1 MTRIRLFLF
10 IFAMLAPSL
19 AAAQQSMKFEEAAA
33 MLAASC
39 GKDIDDNCRGVNLDA
54 TRLKECLGRNQDVV
68 SAKCKADFPVALGAI
83 QQRITARTSLVK
95 LCNWELKHLCGE
107 VREDPVK
114 GLQCLLDFDQEGDP
128 ELQQGDQRSGVSL
141 MPGGNKLRGIALLL
155 GALALFALPVAAGRA
170 QTATSSGDIIEK
182 LAVEAESDIDLAAL
196 KQQAADRIKARADA
210 QPQKRPPIAPQLT
223 KLPQI
228 RFDVVFDQDSSLIR
242 PASYQTIGSIAD
254 ALSDPKLRPYRYLI
268 VDHVESAGRRDHN
281 LILSQRRAESIRDV
295 LVNTFKVSP
304 KRLQALGLGE
314 EQLQDV
320 NRPASPA
327 NARVQIIA
335 IGKFETADPATPAAA
350 APKGPAAAKKKK
362 R

>member
-1 MTRIRLFLF
+1 M
-10 IFAMLAPSL
+10 P
-19 AAAQQSMKFEEAAA
+19 
-33 MLAASC
+33 
-39 GKDIDDNCRGVNLDA
+39 
-54 TRLKECLGRNQDVV
+54 LG
-68 SAKCKADFPVALGAI
+68 
-83 QQRITARTSLVK
+83 
-95 LCNWELKHLCGE
+95 
-107 VREDPVK
+107 
-114 GLQCLLDFDQEGDP
+114 FDQEGDP
-128 ELQQGDQRSGVSL
+128 ELQQGNQRRGVSL
-141 MPGGNKLRGIALLL
+141 MRCGNKLRGIGLLL
-155 GALALFALPVAAGRA
+155 PALALFALPMAAGRA
-170 QTATSSGDIIEK
+170 QTAVSSADIIEK
-182 LAVEAESDIDLAAL
+182 LAVEAESDIDLVAL

-210 QPQKRPPIAPQLT
+210 QPQKRPPIAPQLA
-223 KLPQI
+223 KLPQM

-254 ALSDPKLRPYRYLI
+254 ALSDPKMRPYRYLI
-268 VDHVESAGRRDHN
+268 VDHVEAAGRRDHN

-327 NARVQIIA
+327 NARVQIITV
-335 IGKFETADPATPAAA
+335 GKFETADPATPAAA

>member
-1 MTRIRLFLF
+1 MP
-10 IFAMLAPSL
+10 A
-19 AAAQQSMKFEEAAA
+19 
-33 MLAASC
+33 
-39 GKDIDDNCRGVNLDA
+39 GV
-54 TRLKECLGRNQDVV
+54 
-68 SAKCKADFPVALGAI
+68 
-83 QQRITARTSLVK
+83 
-95 LCNWELKHLCGE
+95 
-107 VREDPVK
+107 
-114 GLQCLLDFDQEGDP
+114 DQEGDP
-128 ELQQGDQRSGVSL
+128 ELQQGDQRGGVSL
-141 MPGGNKLRGIALLL
+141 MLWGNKLRDIGLLL
-155 GALALFALPVAAGRA
+155 GALALFALPMAVARA
-170 QTATSSGDIIEK
+170 QTATPTADIIEK
-182 LAVEAESDIDLAAL
+182 LAVEAEADLDLPAL
-196 KQQAADRIKARADA
+196 RQQATDRIKARADA

-254 ALSDPKLRPYRYLI
+254 ALTDPKTRPYRYLI

-281 LILSQRRAESIRDV
+281 LILSQRRAESVRDV

-327 NARVQIIA
+327 NARVQIMA
-335 IGKFETADPATPAAA
+335 IGKFETADPATPPAA
-350 APKGPAAAKKKK
+350 APKGAAAAKKKK

>member
-1 MTRIRLFLF
+1 M
-10 IFAMLAPSL
+10 S
-19 AAAQQSMKFEEAAA
+19 
-33 MLAASC
+33 
-39 GKDIDDNCRGVNLDA
+39 V
-54 TRLKECLGRNQDVV
+54 
-68 SAKCKADFPVALGAI
+68 
-83 QQRITARTSLVK
+83 
-95 LCNWELKHLCGE
+95 
-107 VREDPVK
+107 
-114 GLQCLLDFDQEGDP
+114 GLHQEGDP
-128 ELQQGDQRSGVSL
+128 ELQQGDQRCGVSL
-141 MPGGNKLRGIALLL
+141 MPGGNKLRGIGLLL
-155 GALALFALPVAAGRA
+155 GALALLALPMAAGRA
-170 QTATSSGDIIEK
+170 QTAISSGDIIEK

-196 KQQAADRIKARADA
+196 RQQAADRIKARADA
-210 QPQKRPPIAPQLT
+210 QPQKRPPIAPQLA
-223 KLPQI
+223 KLPQM

-254 ALSDPKLRPYRYLI
+254 ALSDPKMRPYRYLI

-327 NARVQIIA
+327 NARVQIVTV
-335 IGKFETADPATPAAA
+335 GKFETAEPATPAAA

>member
-1 MTRIRLFLF
+1 
-10 IFAMLAPSL
+10 ML
-19 AAAQQSMKFEEAAA
+19 
-33 MLAASC
+33 C
-39 GKDIDDNCRGVNLDA
+39 
-54 TRLKECLGRNQDVV
+54 
-68 SAKCKADFPVALGAI
+68 
-83 QQRITARTSLVK
+83 
-95 LCNWELKHLCGE
+95 
-107 VREDPVK
+107 
-114 GLQCLLDFDQEGDP
+114 
-128 ELQQGDQRSGVSL
+128 
-141 MPGGNKLRGIALLL
+141 GNKLRDIGLLL
-155 GALALFALPVAAGRA
+155 GVLALFALPLTAGRA
-170 QTATSSGDIIEK
+170 QTAMSSGDIIEK
-182 LAVEAESDIDLAAL
+182 LAVEAKSDIDLAAL

-228 RFDVVFDQDSSLIR
+228 RFDVVFDQDSALIR

-254 ALSDPKLRPYRYLI
+254 ALTDPKLRPYRYLI

-281 LILSQRRAESIRDV
+281 LILSQRRAESVRDV
-295 LVNTFKVSP
+295 LVNTFKVSA

-335 IGKFETADPATPAAA
+335 IGKFETAEPATPPAA
-350 APKGPAAAKKKK
+350 APKGAATAKKKK

>member
-1 MTRIRLFLF
+1 MI
-10 IFAMLAPSL
+10 
-19 AAAQQSMKFEEAAA
+19 
-33 MLAASC
+33 
-39 GKDIDDNCRGVNLDA
+39 
-54 TRLKECLGRNQDVV
+54 
-68 SAKCKADFPVALGAI
+68 
-83 QQRITARTSLVK
+83 
-95 LCNWELKHLCGE
+95 WEKK
-107 VREDPVK
+107 P
-114 GLQCLLDFDQEGDP
+114 
-128 ELQQGDQRSGVSL
+128 
-141 MPGGNKLRGIALLL
+141 RGIALAL
-155 GALALFALPVAAGRA
+155 GALALFALPMAAGQA
-170 QTATSSGDIIEK
+170 QTATSSADIIEK

-196 KQQAADRIKARADA
+196 RQQAGDRIKARADA

-228 RFDVVFDQDSSLIR
+228 RFDIVFDPDSSLIR

-254 ALSDPKLRPYRYLI
+254 ALTDPKLRPYRYLI

-314 EQLQDV
+314 EQLQDI

-327 NARVQIIA
+327 NARVQIIVV
-335 IGKFETADPATPAAA
+335 GKFETADPATPAAA
-350 APKGPAAAKKKK
+350 APKGAAAAKKKK

>member
-1 MTRIRLFLF
+1 MP
-10 IFAMLAPSL
+10 A
-19 AAAQQSMKFEEAAA
+19 
-33 MLAASC
+33 
-39 GKDIDDNCRGVNLDA
+39 GY
-54 TRLKECLGRNQDVV
+54 
-68 SAKCKADFPVALGAI
+68 
-83 QQRITARTSLVK
+83 
-95 LCNWELKHLCGE
+95 H
-107 VREDPVK
+107 
-114 GLQCLLDFDQEGDP
+114 QEGDA

-141 MPGGNKLRGIALLL
+141 MPGGNKLHGTALML
-155 GALALFALPVAAGRA
+155 GALAMLALPMAAGRA
-170 QTATSSGDIIEK
+170 QTAVSSADIMEK

-196 KQQAADRIKARADA
+196 KQQASERIKARADA

-223 KLPQI
+223 KLPQV

-254 ALSDPKLRPYRYLI
+254 ALTDPKLRPYRYLI

-295 LVNTFKVSP
+295 LVNTFRVAP

-314 EQLQDV
+314 EQLQDT

-327 NARVQIIA
+327 NARVHIVA
-335 IGKFETADPATPAAA
+335 IGKFETAEPATPPAA
-350 APKGPAAAKKKK
+350 APKGAAAAKKKK

>member
-1 MTRIRLFLF
+1 MP
-10 IFAMLAPSL
+10 A
-19 AAAQQSMKFEEAAA
+19 
-33 MLAASC
+33 
-39 GKDIDDNCRGVNLDA
+39 G
-54 TRLKECLGRNQDVV
+54 
-68 SAKCKADFPVALGAI
+68 
-83 QQRITARTSLVK
+83 
-95 LCNWELKHLCGE
+95 
-107 VREDPVK
+107 
-114 GLQCLLDFDQEGDP
+114 DQEGDP
-128 ELQQGDQRSGVSL
+128 ELQQGDQRGGVSL
-141 MPGGNKLRGIALLL
+141 MRWENKPHGIALVLSAV
-155 GALALFALPVAAGRA
+155 ALIALPMASGRA
-170 QTATSSGDIIEK
+170 QTAVSSADIIEK

-196 KQQAADRIKARADA
+196 KQQAAERIKTRADA

-254 ALSDPKLRPYRYLI
+254 ALTDPKLRPYRYLI

-295 LVNTFKVSP
+295 LVNTFKVAP

-314 EQLQDV
+314 EQLQDI

-327 NARVQIIA
+327 NARVHIVA
-335 IGKFETADPATPAAA
+335 IGRFETAEPATPPAA
-350 APKGPAAAKKKK
+350 APKGAAAAKKRK

>member
-1 MTRIRLFLF
+1 M
-10 IFAMLAPSL
+10 
-19 AAAQQSMKFEEAAA
+19 Q
-33 MLAASC
+33 
-39 GKDIDDNCRGVNLDA
+39 
-54 TRLKECLGRNQDVV
+54 
-68 SAKCKADFPVALGAI
+68 
-83 QQRITARTSLVK
+83 
-95 LCNWELKHLCGE
+95 W
-107 VREDPVK
+107 
-114 GLQCLLDFDQEGDP
+114 
-128 ELQQGDQRSGVSL
+128 
-141 MPGGNKLRGIALLL
+141 GNEPRGIALVL
-155 GALALFALPVAAGRA
+155 GALALFALPTAAPA
-170 QTATSSGDIIEK
+170 QTQAALSSGDIIEK

-210 QPQKRPPIAPQLT
+210 QPQKRPPIAPQLS

-254 ALSDPKLRPYRYLI
+254 ALTDPKLRPYRYLI

-314 EQLQDV
+314 EQLQDT

-327 NARVQIIA
+327 NARVHIVA
-335 IGKFETADPATPAAA
+335 IGKFETAEPATPPAA
-350 APKGPAAAKKKK
+350 APKGAAAAKKKK

>member
-1 MTRIRLFLF
+1 M
-10 IFAMLAPSL
+10 
-19 AAAQQSMKFEEAAA
+19 
-33 MLAASC
+33 
-39 GKDIDDNCRGVNLDA
+39 
-54 TRLKECLGRNQDVV
+54 
-68 SAKCKADFPVALGAI
+68 PV
-83 QQRITARTSLVK
+83 
-95 LCNWELKHLCGE
+95 
-107 VREDPVK
+107 
-114 GLQCLLDFDQEGDP
+114 GLDQEGDP
-128 ELQQGDQRSGVSL
+128 ELQQGDQRGGVSL
-141 MPGGNKLRGIALLL
+141 MPGVNRLRGIGLLL
-155 GALALFALPVAAGRA
+155 GALALFALSVAPGRA
-170 QTATSSGDIIEK
+170 QTAMSSGDIIEK

-210 QPQKRPPIAPQLT
+210 QPQKRPPLAPQLT

-242 PASYQTIGSIAD
+242 PASYQTIGAIAD
-254 ALSDPKLRPYRYLI
+254 ALTDPKLRPYRYLI

-320 NRPASPA
+320 NRPAAPA

-335 IGKFETADPATPAAA
+335 IGKFETAEPATPAAA

>member
-1 MTRIRLFLF
+1 M
-10 IFAMLAPSL
+10 
-19 AAAQQSMKFEEAAA
+19 
-33 MLAASC
+33 
-39 GKDIDDNCRGVNLDA
+39 
-54 TRLKECLGRNQDVV
+54 
-68 SAKCKADFPVALGAI
+68 PV
-83 QQRITARTSLVK
+83 
-95 LCNWELKHLCGE
+95 
-107 VREDPVK
+107 
-114 GLQCLLDFDQEGDP
+114 GLDQEGDP

-141 MPGGNKLRGIALLL
+141 MSGVNKLRDIGLLL

-170 QTATSSGDIIEK
+170 QTASSSGDIIEK

-268 VDHVESAGRRDHN
+268 VDHVESAGRRDQN
-281 LILSQRRAESIRDV
+281 LIVSQRRAESIRDV

-327 NARVQIIA
+327 NARVQLIA
-335 IGKFETADPATPAAA
+335 IGKFEVAEPAKPAAPAAA
-350 APKGPAAAKKKK
+350 AAKGGAAKKKK